1 MKGFYYI
8 KNTINEQFSTPTAYF
23 NTLDEA
29 KEGIKYC
36 ADWYCSNGTGII
48 YFQTTEFAVGKYNRG
63 KYIKQDGPKFIC
75 RGKGLDKDGNV
86 IFSDKEY

>member
-8 KNTINEQFSTPTAYF
+8 ENTVNEQRSMPTAYF
-23 NTLDEA
+23 DTLDEA
-29 KEGIKYC
+29 KEGIKHC
-36 ADWYCSNGTGII
+36 ADWYCCNGTGTI
-48 YFQTTEFAVGKYNRG
+48 YFQTTEFTVGKYSGG

-75 RGKGLDKDGNV
+75 RANGLDEDGNV